1 MPGAVPT
8 ANVLAKRLARLL
20 GIVSFD
26 PATPTLQQFPIQP
39 GDLDDIAGVMTA
51 ALQETV
57 SLAPTEIRNRDIGD
71 WLNAPTKVSLNCTQ
85 GSTVISGLTPY
96 PNNARGVPWMLGCTI
111 NIVGDG
117 YNNEINTQTSLSR
130 PFLGGTGATTATVY
144 GDCVQLDDSIG
155 EILPPIQIPPQWP
168 LIAANTREQFMQISG
183 YPLVTDSNGAPYGWP
198 GWWFTQKA
206 IGRPVAW
213 FLDSYYDSA
222 STYLPRRLR
231 VGPMPD
237 EFYSLAYRAGIN
249 PIRIDTTDIDN
260 VGHTDPGTVIPI
272 PNTWVESLYY
282 PICVKLMTGLP
293 QFRNA
298 ALLPEVQRRY
308 AQAVK
313 NMQSDGFGQ
322 CNVTQG
328 TYV

>member
-1 MPGAVPT
+1 
-8 ANVLAKRLARLL
+8 
-20 GIVSFD
+20 
-26 PATPTLQQFPIQP
+26 
-39 GDLDDIAGVMTA
+39 
-51 ALQETV
+51 
-57 SLAPTEIRNRDIGD
+57 
-71 WLNAPTKVSLNCTQ
+71 
-85 GSTVISGLTPY
+85 
-96 PNNARGVPWMLGCTI
+96 
-111 NIVGDG
+111 
-117 YNNEINTQTSLSR
+117 
-130 PFLGGTGATTATVY
+130 
-144 GDCVQLDDSIG
+144 
-155 EILPPIQIPPQWP
+155 
-168 LIAANTREQFMQISG
+168 
-183 YPLVTDSNGAPYGWP
+183 
-198 GWWFTQKA
+198 
-206 IGRPVAW
+206 
-213 FLDSYYDSA
+213 
-222 STYLPRRLR
+222 
-231 VGPMPD
+231 MPD